1 MSTKKAEHKISGG
14 LFYDG
19 YAAEKD
25 KKEQEEYVR
34 KKISLPE
41 DKDIVIKKVTWLET
55 LFKYGLRI
63 LKTIAII
70 IIFVLAVIGAASV
83 WAMVINEDFRQLAF
97 EIANFSM

>member
-1 MSTKKAEHKISGG
+1 MSAKKAEHKISGG

-19 YAAEKD
+19 YSAAKD
-25 KKEQEEYVR
+25 RKEQEEYVR

-55 LFKYGLRI
+55 LFKYSLRTI
-63 LKTIAII
+63 KTIAVI

-83 WAMVINEDFRQLAF
+83 WAMCVNENFRKLAF
-97 EIANFSM
+97 EIANFSI